1 MDRNNI
7 VDTPIHQ
14 ENSDYHFVEGSYFSI
29 QFKILAFTLFLKAL
43 HSLYEQSYVSFLI
56 LTLIAVVI
64 FIAKKGIT
72 ISPSLQQYR
81 YFFGLLKFKLGK
93 WQTLPEFES
102 ISIFR
107 ARKSQTSTIATQS
120 STAYFSE
127 IEVNLIY
134 NTSRKLT
141 VFISDKYDAALEK
154 ARYFESLFKL
164 PIYDAT
170 EREGKWI

>member
-1 MDRNNI
+1 MDRKNI
-7 VDTPIHQ
+7 IDAPIHQ

-29 QFKILAFTLFLKAL
+29 QFKILAFTFFLKAL
-43 HSLYEQSYVSFLI
+43 HSFYIQSYVSFLI
-56 LTLIAVVI
+56 LTLLAVVI

-81 YFFGLLKFKLGK
+81 YFFGLLKFKFGN

-107 ARKSQTSTIATQS
+107 ARKSQTNTIATQS

-141 VFISDKYDAALEK
+141 VYITNNYDVAIEK
-154 ARYFESLFKL
+154 ARFFEGLFKL
-164 PIYDAT
+164 SIYDAT
-170 EREGKWI
+170 EREGKWL

>member
-7 VDTPIHQ
+7 VDAPIHH

-29 QFKILAFTLFLKAL
+29 QFKILAFTLFIKAL
-43 HSLYEQSYVSFLI
+43 HSLYYQSYVSFLI

-81 YFFGLLKFKLGK
+81 YFFGLLKFRFGK

-107 ARKSQTSTIATQS
+107 ARKSQTSTIASQS

-141 VFISDKYDAALEK
+141 VYITDKYDAALEK

-164 PIYDAT
+164 PIFDAT
-170 EREGKWI
+170 EREGKWL